1 LTTIKDIMNAL
12 GFNEQQL
19 QKMKS
24 QSGFVAALDQSG
36 GSTPKALA
44 AYGIKEGAWSDE
56 DEMFA
61 IVHRMRTRIVT
72 SPSFNGPR
80 ILGAILFENTM
91 DRDIQGRSTA
101 NYLWNVKE
109 IVPFLKVDNGLAE
122 EKNGV
127 RLMKPM
133 PQLATLLKK
142 AKSKGIFG
150 TKMRSVINRLN
161 LAGIRDIIN
170 QQFEVAVQILAAGLV
185 PIVEPEVD
193 IHCPEKA
200 KAEAFLKI
208 FILEKL
214 DALPPGQLVFL
225 KLTLPEQDDLY
236 ADCVGHPKVVRV
248 LALSGGY
255 SRDEANARLRRNHGV
270 VASFS
275 RALVEGLTAQQSD
288 AEFNA
293 RLDGAVHSIFE
304 ASMVKQEPRKRIAA
318 ERKGLKAAV

>member
-1 LTTIKDIMNAL
+1 MNAL
-12 GFNEQQL
+12 GFNAQQL
-19 QKMKS
+19 QKMKN
-24 QSGFVAALDQSG
+24 QPGFVAALDQSG

-56 DEMFA
+56 NEMFA
-61 IVHRMRTRIVT
+61 IVHRMRTRIIT
-72 SPSFNGPR
+72 SPSFDGHR

-91 DRDIQGRSTA
+91 DRNIQGVPTA
-101 NYLWNVKE
+101 GYLWTMKQ
-109 IVPFLKVDNGLAE
+109 IVPFLKVDHGLAE

-142 AKSKGIFG
+142 AKGKGIFG
-150 TKMRSVINRLN
+150 TKMRSVINQVN
-161 LAGIRDIIN
+161 LAGIRDIVD
-170 QQFEVAVQILAAGLV
+170 QQFELAAQILAEGLV

-208 FILEKL
+208 FLLEKL
-214 DALPPGQLVFL
+214 DRLNSGQLVFL
-225 KLTLPEQDDLY
+225 KLTLPEEDDWY
-236 ADCVGHPKVVRV
+236 ADFVRHPKVGRV

-255 SRDEANARLRRNHGV
+255 SRDEANARLRRNNGV

-275 RALVEGLTAQQSD
+275 RALVEGLTARQSD
-288 AEFNA
+288 TEFNA
-293 RLDGAVHSIFE
+293 RLDGAVQSIFE
-304 ASMVKQEPRKRIAA
+304 ASTVKQEANQRSSAG
-318 ERKGLKAAV
+318 RKGMVAA